1 MAQYVTPL
9 PAIGD
14 VIAGRD
20 VAGRALRISGHP
32 ESDRLIVSIWQDG
45 HCQATVRLAPDD
57 IPEVTRALI
66 ASLVP
71 PPGREYARPAT
82 VHQLR
87 RTPDAGPG
95 ALSSLSEGAVTALRK
110 VTSRLA
116 TTVAARIRKPPS
128 SR

>member
-45 HCQATVRLAPDD
+45 HCQATVRLAPAD

-66 ASLVP
+66 AGLVP
-71 PPGREYARPAT
+71 PPGRDNDRPGT

-87 RTPDAGPG
+87 RTPDASPG
-95 ALSSLSEGAVTALRK
+95 ARSSLSEGVTALRNA
-110 VTSRLA
+110 TSRLA

>member
-45 HCQATVRLAPDD
+45 HCQATVRLAPAD

-66 ASLVP
+66 STLVP
-71 PPGREYARPAT
+71 PPGRENARPAT

-95 ALSSLSEGAVTALRK
+95 AMSNLSEGAVTALRK

-116 TTVAARIRKPPS
+116 TVAARIRKPPS